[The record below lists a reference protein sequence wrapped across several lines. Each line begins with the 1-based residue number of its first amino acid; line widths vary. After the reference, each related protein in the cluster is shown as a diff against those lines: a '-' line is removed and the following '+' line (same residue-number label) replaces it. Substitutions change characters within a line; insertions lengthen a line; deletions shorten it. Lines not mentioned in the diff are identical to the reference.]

1 MCELVFDL
9 GTFSPSTMA
18 LNSSRLM
25 FVLTGIPPTGL
36 VVVWGVVARVA
47 VVLVVVAVVVVLEV
61 VTGTVGVLLT
71 AIKLIRTV
79 TAILVLKT

>member
-1 MCELVFDL
+1 MFDL

-25 FVLTGIPPTGL
+25 LFVLTGIQPSGL
-36 VVVWGVVARVA
+36 VVVWEVVARVA
-47 VVLVVVAVVVVLEV
+47 AVLVVVVVAVVGVPEV

-71 AIKLIRTV
+71 AIN
-79 TAILVLKT
+79 